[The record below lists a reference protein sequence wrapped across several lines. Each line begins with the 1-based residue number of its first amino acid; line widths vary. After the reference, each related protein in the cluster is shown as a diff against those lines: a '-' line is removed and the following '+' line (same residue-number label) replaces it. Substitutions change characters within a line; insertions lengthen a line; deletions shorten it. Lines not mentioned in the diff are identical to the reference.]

1 MMSNVN
7 IPMKNSSISRR
18 EFLKLSALSLG
29 GLALRPWDGRMF
41 ALQEFPEAER
51 LGRVGW
57 YTVQLK
63 ERPDH
68 DSKTIGVLYPDTVLP
83 WLRETVG
90 YRPGRNNQRYVETP
104 QGYIWPEYFIPVRDQ
119 RNIPLNSLPQSGKE
133 SGMWVEVTVPWVNV
147 VMDNPPPRSSY
158 FKYREE
164 NGLPM
169 RFNYS
174 QILWVDQI
182 RTDESGAILY
192 RVNERY
198 GNPGDKF
205 WAPGEAFHP
214 ITPEEMKPIHPE
226 IEDKHI
232 VIRRSWHEQIL
243 SCYEGTS
250 EVYFCRVSTGVT
262 EDSTP
267 LSATGSPGY
276 QIWRKLHSM
285 QMSGGTSEEGW
296 QLPGIGWTS
305 LFRGDGIAIHSTWW
319 HNNFGEPMS
328 HGCVNVCPAD
338 AKWIFRWT
346 HPQVPF
352 DTGDNDVT
360 ITGETSTRIMVVE
373 D

>member
-1 MMSNVN
+1 MS
-7 IPMKNSSISRR
+7 STTISRR
-18 EFLKLSALSLG
+18 EFLKLGVLSLG
-29 GLALRPWDGRMF
+29 GLALRPWHDRVLT
-41 ALQEFPEAER
+41 LQNFPQSER
-51 LGRVGW
+51 LGRVSW
-57 YTVQLK
+57 YSVNLK

-68 DSKTIGVLYPDTVLP
+68 DSKTVGVLYPDTVVP
-83 WLRETVG
+83 WLKETVG

-104 QGYIWPEYFIPVRDQ
+104 EGYVWPEYLIPVRDQ
-119 RNIPLNSLPQSGKE
+119 RNKPLNSLPQYGQE
-133 SGMWVEVTVPWVNV
+133 SGMWVEVTVPWVDLI
-147 VMDNPPPRSSY
+147 MDNPPPRSSY
-158 FKYREE
+158 FKYRVE
-164 NGLPM
+164 NDLPL

-182 RTDESGAILY
+182 RIDDSGAILY

-205 WAPGEAFHP
+205 WGLGEAFRP
-214 ITPEEMKPIHPE
+214 ITPDEMEPINPE
-226 IEDKHI
+226 VADKYI
-232 VIRRSWHEQIL
+232 VVKRRWNEQVL
-243 SCYEGTS
+243 SCYEGNS
-250 EVYFCRVSTGVT
+250 EVFYCRISTGVA

-267 LSATGSPGY
+267 LSAVGSPGY
-276 QIWRKLHSM
+276 QIWRKLHSL

-328 HGCVNVCPAD
+328 HGCVNVCPED

-346 HPQVPF
+346 HPVVPF
-352 DTGDNDVT
+352 DTGDHDVT
-360 ITGETSTRIMVVE
+360 ISGETSTRIQVVE